1 MLIISQLTSGKSVSG
16 TGLSFKLDG
25 TGLIIWAIVLVVYFW
40 AVRKYLGKTVGGW
53 LVSKILGGK

>member
-16 TGLSFKLDG
+16 TGVSFNLDG
-25 TGLIIWAIVLVVYFW
+25 TGLLIWVVVLVVYFW

-53 LVSKILGGK
+53 LVSKVLGAK

>member
-1 MLIISQLTSGKSVSG
+1 MLLVSQLTSGKSVSG